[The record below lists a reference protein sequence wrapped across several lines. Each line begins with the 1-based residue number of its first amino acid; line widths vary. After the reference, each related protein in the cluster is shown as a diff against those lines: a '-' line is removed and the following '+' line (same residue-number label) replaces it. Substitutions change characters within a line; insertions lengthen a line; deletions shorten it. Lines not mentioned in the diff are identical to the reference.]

1 MLSKSEII
9 EGMANEEIIV
19 SNAVYEYVCNLH
31 LYDDEQINDALI
43 NFVQNNYHRINFVG
57 LVYSKLN
64 KKIIECLIDISL
76 KEEDDFIKGKI
87 SSVLV
92 NHYNIIKDMDYNFE
106 EIIEDEENLLIYKKI
121 KHFSKKEPSQLI
133 ELYKNNINEYYFS
146 NNDTYTTEILRRA
159 MGIALIQTKEGY
171 RKLLEYMDE
180 LLEPSDEDEDIDE
193 DDFTF
198 EHMPYLVYPL
208 CQYSNP
214 SYYPL
219 ILALYFSNMDFIGYA
234 EECNYYFSNICN
246 DEFINSYIFVLKS
259 LSENDMEDY
268 YYSISEYLNSD
279 TIDEFLF
286 EELERNTSIEVKE
299 NIIRILAR
307 KFNKKIIPQA
317 LEFIKDGEFVEEEIL
332 KVSVVPL
339 LILENCNDELSKS
352 IIEEVRNY
360 DLFNDDL
367 FNDDLLSEDLNE
379 TMLDFLTNMQE
390 FLLKNKPHIK
400 EYKKIRKLHRE
411 IIDSMMN
418 YFYNKNSELVIDYNI
433 DNENVYDINSKFD
446 TSTQLGAQALG
457 NVVIYKNAPN
467 MNCVT
472 EDYIKNK
479 KYRAQEK
486 IEFLESMLNSEA
498 GLFEVT
504 KTDRKEGQVYVR
516 NVLNNNEYCLTDI
529 GLSSNLSN
537 ENFYMYMRVITYHGI
552 SFGTGLNLVFDKK
565 DKFIQKW
572 IKENLA
578 DFDKKQEIVRFIEL
592 YNEYEKNE
600 NKINVRAKSYF

>member
-9 EGMANEEIIV
+9 EGIANEEIIV

-76 KEEDDFIKGKI
+76 KEDDEFIKGKI

-106 EIIEDEENLLIYKKI
+106 EIIKDEGNLLIYKKI

-332 KVSVVPL
+332 KLSVVPL

-367 FNDDLLSEDLNE
+367 FNDDLLSEELNE

-400 EYKKIRKLHRE
+400 EYKKIRKLHCE

-433 DNENVYDINSKFD
+433 DNVNVYDINSKFD

-457 NVVIYKNAPN
+457 NLVIYKNAPN

-592 YNEYEKNE
+592 YNEYEKNG
-600 NKINVRAKSYF
+600 NRINVRAKSPF

>member
-146 NNDTYTTEILRRA
+146 NNDTYVAEILRRA
-159 MGIALIQTKEGY
+159 IGTALIQTKEGY